1 MKHQPTVAQ
10 GIRGCSF
17 LQIAVKSIFQLD
29 MIMGVGCIVI
39 KMTILFIEVAITI
52 IIDLDDL
59 VFYSKSMGKV
69 FTDLMMMD
77 FDCPVVQ
84 IFAIK

>member
-1 MKHQPTVAQ
+1 MKHQTTVAQ
-10 GIRGCSF
+10 SVRGCSF
-17 LQIAVKSIFQLD
+17 LQIAVKPIFQFD
-29 MIMGVGCIVI
+29 MIMRVGCIVI
-39 KMTILFIEVAITI
+39 KMTILLIKVAITI

-59 VFYSKSMGKV
+59 VFYTKSLGKV

-77 FDCPVVQ
+77 FYCPVIQ